1 MVALINTLLTQLAAV
16 LRGSGVEAMG
26 KHRRV
31 MMRVRK
37 SPVLPQQPTVT
48 PLQSVC
54 DGHHTCLEVTK
65 SCLRPFSLEKKV
77 KKCLK
82 SD

>member
-31 MMRVRK
+31 MMRGEEEPSSAPATHCHTAAVRVRWT
-37 SPVLPQQPTVT
+37 SHLPGSDQILP
-48 PLQSVC
+48 S
-54 DGHHTCLEVTK
+54 
-65 SCLRPFSLEKKV
+65 SFFS
-77 KKCLK
+77 
-82 SD
+82 